1 MPFLV
6 TCALPDELTPFVRRL
21 SRRRNLGGDGHLI
34 VGELIGRAENIAVL
48 HTGMGPGQASRS
60 LGEALE
66 RLRPECIIVSGTAG
80 ALRPEACVG
89 DLLIAS
95 NHGDEG
101 VRQKLL
107 KKLHVLTTENP
118 TLWHEPLH
126 TANQVIAHPEAK
138 RKLAQ
143 DTGAFA
149 VDMESQGLVTLAEE
163 CGIPTAVLRVI
174 SDGIEDRMPLP
185 FERFVREDGFM
196 SMPGLVGHL
205 VLRPWKIPELIRF
218 GGKVRRACD
227 VLAGALVESV
237 TREDLSRGSGL
248 G

>member
-1 MPFLV
+1 MNVPFLV

-101 VRQKLL
+101 FGKNCSKSSMSSPQKIQRSG
-107 KKLHVLTTENP
+107 TNP
-118 TLWHEPLH
+118 SIRRIRSLPTPKPRESLPKTQEPLPW
-126 TANQVIAHPEAK
+126 IWRAK
-138 RKLAQ
+138 
-143 DTGAFA
+143 
-149 VDMESQGLVTLAEE
+149 V
-163 CGIPTAVLRVI
+163 
-174 SDGIEDRMPLP
+174 
-185 FERFVREDGFM
+185 
-196 SMPGLVGHL
+196 
-205 VLRPWKIPELIRF
+205 W
-218 GGKVRRACD
+218 
-227 VLAGALVESV
+227 
-237 TREDLSRGSGL
+237 
-248 G
+248 